1 MNDLKTNLKYNQI
14 LASAKVL
21 FWKHGLKRVTVEE
34 ICKHAGVSKM
44 TFYKFF
50 PNKVELAKAVY
61 SHEAKEGIVR
71 FKEIMNDESTSA
83 PEKMEQ
89 ILLIKME
96 GTNDISREFLADF
109 YRNPDLGLSK
119 WVEEKSIAMW
129 KEMIDVFKKGQ
140 ENGWFRKDFKPEG
153 FMLMINKLTELIT
166 DENILKLYETPQQAV
181 LEFTRLFTYGIMP
194 YGSPS
199 GERQ

>member
-1 MNDLKTNLKYNQI
+1 
-14 LASAKVL
+14 
-21 FWKHGLKRVTVEE
+21 
-34 ICKHAGVSKM
+34 M

-61 SHEAKEGIVR
+61 SHVAEEAMIR
-71 FKEIMNDESTSA
+71 FNEIMNDKNTSA

-89 ILLIKME
+89 ILLMKME

-109 YRNPDLGLSK
+109 YSNHELGLSK

-129 KEMIDVFKKGQ
+129 KEMIGVFIKGQ
-140 ENGWFRKDFKPEG
+140 ENGWFRRDFKPEG
-153 FMLMINKLTELIT
+153 FLLMINKLSELIT
-166 DENILKLYETPQQAV
+166 DENILRLYETPQQAV
-181 LEFTRLFTYGIMP
+181 MEFTRFFTYGIMP

-199 GERQ
+199 GKRQKTNNK